1 MIVFGS
7 TFDQAKGGAKNEQND
22 ASIYVLFSLQQSL
35 QCPTIVYKAVVTCN

>member
-7 TFDQAKGGAKNEQND
+7 TFDQAKGAKNEQND